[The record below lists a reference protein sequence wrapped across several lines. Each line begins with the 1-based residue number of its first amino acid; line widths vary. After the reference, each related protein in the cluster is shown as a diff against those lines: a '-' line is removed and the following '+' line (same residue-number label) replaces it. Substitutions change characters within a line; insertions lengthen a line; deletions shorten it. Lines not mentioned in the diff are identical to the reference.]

1 LAIRYSLLFAHEG
14 NLDSHFTDA
23 DAEGGAD
30 ALDGE
35 GVHASASYHAKAL
48 NETVHNFLLLTIVIF
63 QVAVYG
69 FLKIDP
75 NGSERNFGYAEGMLI
90 SVFVS
95 LAVYCR
101 RMCAI
106 RRTRVEDAIPEA
118 ASADQMTDVP
128 EISSGGFGY
137 YVDMEGINVS
147 GRMQLMDDGFSF
159 T

>member
-1 LAIRYSLLFAHEG
+1 MAIRYSLLFAHEG

-23 DAEGGAD
+23 DSEGGAD
-30 ALDGE
+30 ALDGD

-48 NETVHNFLLLTIVIF
+48 NETVHNFVLLTIVIF

-75 NGSERNFGYAEGMLI
+75 NGNERNFGYAEAMLV
-90 SVFVS
+90 SLFVS

-101 RMCAI
+101 RICAI
-106 RRTRVEDAIPEA
+106 RKTRVEDAVPEA
-118 ASADQMTDVP
+118 LSADSMSNMP
-128 EISSGGFGY
+128 ELSSGGFGY
-137 YVDMEGINVS
+137 YVDVETINVS
-147 GRMQLMDDGFSF
+147 GRMRLMDDGFAF